1 MTQNKIIKYRTYAMY
16 TGHLATLFL
25 HPLML
30 LDFLR
35 PNDTHG
41 HNDKGFPSTSL
52 RHDHLGREYGKS
64 GPFREIPG

>member
-1 MTQNKIIKYRTYAMY
+1 MY
-16 TGHLATLFL
+16 TGHLETLL
-25 HPLML
+25 LCPLVL

-35 PNDTHG
+35 PNGSHG
-41 HNDKGFPSTSL
+41 HNDKGFTFTSL